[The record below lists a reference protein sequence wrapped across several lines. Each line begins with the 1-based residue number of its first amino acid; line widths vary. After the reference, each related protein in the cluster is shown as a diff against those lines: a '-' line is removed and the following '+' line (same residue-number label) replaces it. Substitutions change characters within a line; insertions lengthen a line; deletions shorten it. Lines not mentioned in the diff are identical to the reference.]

1 MTPTRHAAGLG
12 FQLAAR
18 ESLQLELSPA
28 RRKDIPAVESALVH
42 LQRPGQCA
50 DVSVVEREGFGL
62 CHAPDYGAAHMG
74 APIYFHYGRA
84 TLDCME
90 TPGSRIRTLRKARK
104 LTQAQLAEAMGID
117 QSTLSDIERGAGF
130 TAETL
135 MLVCDALEANP
146 YVIMRGA
153 TSSSPAVKRA
163 AEAVRR
169 LTEDERATLWH
180 SMSRP
185 GLDDDEVEQRIPATK
200 ALKKRKPAT

>member
-1 MTPTRHAAGLG
+1 
-12 FQLAAR
+12 
-18 ESLQLELSPA
+18 
-28 RRKDIPAVESALVH
+28 
-42 LQRPGQCA
+42 
-50 DVSVVEREGFGL
+50 
-62 CHAPDYGAAHMG
+62 MG
-74 APIYFHYGRA
+74 ASIYFHYGRA